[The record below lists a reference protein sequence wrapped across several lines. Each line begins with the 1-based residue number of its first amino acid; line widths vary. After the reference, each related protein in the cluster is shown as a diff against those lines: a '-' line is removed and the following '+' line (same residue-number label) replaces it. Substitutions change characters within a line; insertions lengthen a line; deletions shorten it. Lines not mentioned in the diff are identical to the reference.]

1 MPKTREQKET
11 KVVEIAERLST
22 AKAVYL
28 ADLTGMSV
36 EMLTN
41 FRRTCRQNDIRI
53 EVVKNTLIHRA
64 SENTPFRN
72 LDPYL
77 NGPTA
82 LLTTTTDAVAP
93 ARVLEQF
100 TKGNKQQLPKVKA
113 ASLEGG
119 VYDEAG
125 VQVLAKLPS
134 RDQLLAQLLS
144 VLQAPLT
151 QLVGVLSANARNLA
165 NVMDQVAK
173 AKGGP
178 DAASGEGAEP
188 GSAAGG
194 AAAE

>member
-1 MPKTREQKET
+1 MPKTREQKEA
-11 KVVEIAERLST
+11 KVAEITERLSG
-22 AKAVYL
+22 AQAVYL
-28 ADLTGMSV
+28 ADLSGMSV

-41 FRRTCRQNDIRI
+41 FRRVCRQNGIQL

-64 SENTPFRN
+64 SASTPYAN

-77 NGPTA
+77 SGPTA
-82 LLTTTTDAVAP
+82 LLTTTADAVAP
-93 ARVLEQF
+93 ARVVEQF
-100 TKGNKQQLPKVKA
+100 IKQNKLPKVKA

-125 VQVLAKLPS
+125 VQALAKLPS
-134 RDQLLAQLLS
+134 REQLLGQLLS

-165 NVMDQVAK
+165 NVLDQVAQ
-173 AKGGP
+173 ARGGS
-178 DAASGEGAEP
+178 AGSGTP
-188 GSAAGG
+188 GSENSG

>member
-1 MPKTREQKET
+1 MPKTRQEKET
-11 KVVEIAERLST
+11 KVAEVAELLGQAR
-22 AKAVYL
+22 AVYL
-28 ADLTGMSV
+28 ADLSGMSV

-41 FRRTCRQNDIRI
+41 FRRVCRQNDIRI

-64 SENTPFRN
+64 SANTPFEK

-82 LLTTTTDAVAP
+82 LLTTTADAVAP
-93 ARVLEQF
+93 ARIVEQF
-100 TKGNKQQLPKVKA
+100 IKQNKLPKVKA

-125 VQVLAKLPS
+125 VQALAKLPS
-134 RDQLLAQLLS
+134 REQLLAQLLS

-165 NVMDQVAK
+165 IVMDQVAK
-173 AKGGP
+173 AKGGGGAP
-178 DAASGEGAEP
+178 AESPEGV
-188 GSAAGG
+188 